1 MKKKTGKMILLT
13 GVLCIL
19 SLAVCAC
26 GKTEEASGT
35 QEPQVAQG
43 EGIPED
49 DTEDDVSAPKPEADA
64 EGTDAGNEPESPEAS
79 PEPQSGESSSQGTD
93 STQKEQLEEQPEQQP
108 EAQSQSTS
116 AASAEWVDSTPN
128 LEGDIKELK
137 DGQLTVVE
145 AITEKSDNG
154 GDIIVAPGSG
164 DDSEFN
170 KIAVTYDENTLF
182 AIQTIYDGGAR
193 FEMSE
198 ATAADL
204 ASGQFIQVWG
214 SPSGSG
220 LKATQICIVKVA

>member
-1 MKKKTGKMILLT
+1 MKKKTGKMILLA

-26 GKTEEASGT
+26 GKTEEASDT
-35 QEPQVAQG
+35 QEPQVVQG
-43 EGIPED
+43 EPIPED
-49 DTEDDVSAPKPEADA
+49 DTEDDASAPEPEADA
-64 EGTDAGNEPESPEAS
+64 EGTDAGNEPESPE
-79 PEPQSGESSSQGTD
+79 P
-93 STQKEQLEEQPEQQP
+93 
-108 EAQSQSTS
+108 QSQSTS
-116 AASAEWVDSTPN
+116 GTSAEWVDSTPN

-154 GDIIVAPGSG
+154 GDIVVSPGSG
-164 DDSEFN
+164 DDSEYN

-214 SPSGSG
+214 SSSGSG

>member
-1 MKKKTGKMILLT
+1 MKRKTGKMILLT

-26 GKTEEASGT
+26 GKTEEASDT
-35 QEPQVAQG
+35 QEPQVVQG
-43 EGIPED
+43 EPIPED
-49 DTEDDVSAPKPEADA
+49 DTEDNVSAPEPEADA
-64 EGTDAGNEPESPEAS
+64 EGTDTGNEPESPEAS

-93 STQKEQLEEQPEQQP
+93 STQKEQP

-116 AASAEWVDSTPN
+116 GTSAEWVDSTPN

-154 GDIIVAPGSG
+154 GDIVVSPGSG
-164 DDSEFN
+164 DDSEYN

-193 FEMSE
+193 SEMSE
-198 ATAADL
+198 AAAADL
-204 ASGQFIQVWG
+204 ASGQFIRVWG
-214 SPSGSG
+214 SSSGSG

>member
-1 MKKKTGKMILLT
+1 MKRKTGKMILLT

-26 GKTEEASGT
+26 GKKEEASDT
-35 QEPQVAQG
+35 PEPQVVQG
-43 EGIPED
+43 EPIPED
-49 DTEDDVSAPKPEADA
+49 DTEDDASAPEPEADA
-64 EGTDAGNEPESPEAS
+64 EGTDTGNEPESPEAS
-79 PEPQSGESSSQGTD
+79 PEPQSGENSSQGTD
-93 STQKEQLEEQPEQQP
+93 STQKEQP

-116 AASAEWVDSTPN
+116 GTSAEWVDSTPS

-154 GDIIVAPGSG
+154 GDIIVVPGSE

-170 KIAVTYDENTLF
+170 KISVTYNENTLF

-193 FEMSE
+193 SEMSE

-204 ASGQFIQVWG
+204 ASGQFIRVWG

-220 LKATQICIVKVA
+220 LKATQICIVKVV

>member
-26 GKTEEASGT
+26 GKTEEASDT
-35 QEPQVAQG
+35 QEPQVVQG
-43 EGIPED
+43 EPIPED
-49 DTEDDVSAPKPEADA
+49 DTEDDVSAPEPEADA
-64 EGTDAGNEPESPEAS
+64 EGTDTGNEPESPEAS

-93 STQKEQLEEQPEQQP
+93 STQKEQP

-116 AASAEWVDSTPN
+116 GTSAEWVDSTPS

-154 GDIIVAPGSG
+154 GEIVVTSGSG

-193 FEMSE
+193 SEMSA

-204 ASGQFIQVWG
+204 ASGQFIRVWG
-214 SPSGSG
+214 SSSGSG

>member
-1 MKKKTGKMILLT
+1 MKRKTGKMILLT

-26 GKTEEASGT
+26 GKKEEASDT
-35 QEPQVAQG
+35 PEPQVVQG
-43 EGIPED
+43 EPIPED
-49 DTEDDVSAPKPEADA
+49 DTEDDASAPEPEADA
-64 EGTDAGNEPESPEAS
+64 EGTDTGNEPESPEAS
-79 PEPQSGESSSQGTD
+79 PEPQSGENSSQGTD
-93 STQKEQLEEQPEQQP
+93 STQKEQP

-116 AASAEWVDSTPN
+116 GTSAEWVDSTPS

-154 GDIIVAPGSG
+154 GDIVVSPGSG
-164 DDSEFN
+164 DDSEYN
-170 KIAVTYDENTLF
+170 KIAVTYDANTLF
-182 AIQTIYDGGAR
+182 AIKTIYDGGAR
-193 FEMSE
+193 FEMSA

-214 SPSGSG
+214 SSSGSG

>member
-1 MKKKTGKMILLT
+1 MKKKAGKMILLT

-26 GKTEEASGT
+26 GKTEEASDT
-35 QEPQVAQG
+35 PEPQVVQG
-43 EGIPED
+43 EPIPED
-49 DTEDDVSAPKPEADA
+49 DTEDDASAPEPEADA
-64 EGTDAGNEPESPEAS
+64 EGTDTGNEPESPEAS

-93 STQKEQLEEQPEQQP
+93 STQKEQP

-116 AASAEWVDSTPN
+116 GTSAEWVDSTPN

-154 GDIIVAPGSG
+154 GDIIVVPGSE

-204 ASGQFIQVWG
+204 ASGQFIRVWG
-214 SPSGSG
+214 SSSGSG

>member
-1 MKKKTGKMILLT
+1 MKKKTGKMILLAEM
-13 GVLCIL
+13 LCIL

-26 GKTEEASGT
+26 GKTEEASDT
-35 QEPQVAQG
+35 QEPQVVQG
-43 EGIPED
+43 EPIPED
-49 DTEDDVSAPKPEADA
+49 DTEDDVSAPEPEADA
-64 EGTDAGNEPESPEAS
+64 EGTDTGNEPESPEAS

-93 STQKEQLEEQPEQQP
+93 STQKEQP

-116 AASAEWVDSTPN
+116 GTSAEWVDSTPN

-154 GDIIVAPGSG
+154 GDIIVVPGSG

-182 AIQTIYDGGAR
+182 AIQTIYDGGAGS
-193 FEMSE
+193 EMSE

-204 ASGQFIQVWG
+204 ASGQFIRVWG
-214 SPSGSG
+214 SSSGSG

>member
-1 MKKKTGKMILLT
+1 MKRKTGKMILLT

-26 GKTEEASGT
+26 GKKEEASDT
-35 QEPQVAQG
+35 PEPQVVQG
-43 EGIPED
+43 EPIPED
-49 DTEDDVSAPKPEADA
+49 DTEDDVSAPEPEADA
-64 EGTDAGNEPESPEAS
+64 EGTDTGNEPESPEAS

-93 STQKEQLEEQPEQQP
+93 STQKEQP

-116 AASAEWVDSTPN
+116 GTSAEWVDSTPN

-154 GDIIVAPGSG
+154 GDIIVVPGSE

-193 FEMSE
+193 SEMSA

-214 SPSGSG
+214 SSSGSG

>member
-26 GKTEEASGT
+26 GKTEEASDT
-35 QEPQVAQG
+35 QEPQVVQG
-43 EGIPED
+43 EPIPED
-49 DTEDDVSAPKPEADA
+49 DTEDDASAPEPEADA
-64 EGTDAGNEPESPEAS
+64 EGTDTGNEPESPEAS

-93 STQKEQLEEQPEQQP
+93 STQKEQP

-116 AASAEWVDSTPN
+116 GTSAEWVDSTPN

-154 GDIIVAPGSG
+154 GDIIVVPGSE

-182 AIQTIYDGGAR
+182 AIKTIYDGGAR
-193 FEMSE
+193 SEMSE

-204 ASGQFIQVWG
+204 ASGQFIKVWG
-214 SPSGSG
+214 SSSGSG
-220 LKATQICIVKVA
+220 LKATRICIVKVA

>member
-13 GVLCIL
+13 GVLCVL

-26 GKTEEASGT
+26 GKTEEASDT
-35 QEPQVAQG
+35 QEPQVVQG
-43 EGIPED
+43 EPIPED
-49 DTEDDVSAPKPEADA
+49 DTEDDASAPEPEADA
-64 EGTDAGNEPESPEAS
+64 EGTDTGNEPESPEAS

-93 STQKEQLEEQPEQQP
+93 STQKEQP

-116 AASAEWVDSTPN
+116 GTSAEWVDSTPS

-154 GDIIVAPGSG
+154 GDIIVVPGSE

-182 AIQTIYDGGAR
+182 AIKTIYDGGAR
-193 FEMSE
+193 SEMSE

-204 ASGQFIQVWG
+204 ASGQFIKVWG
-214 SPSGSG
+214 SSSGSG
-220 LKATQICIVKVA
+220 LKATRICIVKVA

>member
-26 GKTEEASGT
+26 GKTEEASDT
-35 QEPQVAQG
+35 QEPQVVQG
-43 EGIPED
+43 EPIPED
-49 DTEDDVSAPKPEADA
+49 DTEDDVSAPEPAADA

-93 STQKEQLEEQPEQQP
+93 STQKEQP

-116 AASAEWVDSTPN
+116 GTSAEWVDSTPN

-145 AITEKSDNG
+145 AITAKSDNG
-154 GDIIVAPGSG
+154 GDIMVGPGSG

-170 KIAVTYDENTLF
+170 KISVTYDENTLF

-204 ASGQFIQVWG
+204 AAGQHLRVWG
-214 SPSGSG
+214 SSSGSG
-220 LKATQICIVKVA
+220 LKATQICIVEVA

>member
-1 MKKKTGKMILLT
+1 MKRKTGKMILLT

-26 GKTEEASGT
+26 GKKEEASDT
-35 QEPQVAQG
+35 PEPQVVQG
-43 EGIPED
+43 EPIPED
-49 DTEDDVSAPKPEADA
+49 DTEDDASAPEPEADA
-64 EGTDAGNEPESPEAS
+64 EGTDTGNEPESPEAS

-93 STQKEQLEEQPEQQP
+93 STQKEQP

-116 AASAEWVDSTPN
+116 GTSAEWVDSTPN
-128 LEGDIKELK
+128 LEGDIKGLK

-154 GDIIVAPGSG
+154 GDIIVVPGSE

-170 KIAVTYDENTLF
+170 KISVTYNENTLF

-193 FEMSE
+193 SEMSE

-204 ASGQFIQVWG
+204 ASGQFIRVWG

-220 LKATQICIVKVA
+220 LKATQICIVKVV

>member
-26 GKTEEASGT
+26 GKTEEASDT
-35 QEPQVAQG
+35 QEPQVVQG
-43 EGIPED
+43 EPIPED
-49 DTEDDVSAPKPEADA
+49 DTEDDVSAPEPEADA
-64 EGTDAGNEPESPEAS
+64 EGTDAGNEPES

-93 STQKEQLEEQPEQQP
+93 STQKEQP

-116 AASAEWVDSTPN
+116 GTSAEWVDSTPN

-154 GDIIVAPGSG
+154 GDIIVVPGSE

-170 KIAVTYDENTLF
+170 KVAVTYDENTLF

-193 FEMSE
+193 SEMSE

-204 ASGQFIQVWG
+204 ASGQFIKVWG
-214 SPSGSG
+214 SSSGSG

>member
-1 MKKKTGKMILLT
+1 MKRKTGKMILLT

-26 GKTEEASGT
+26 GKTEEASDT
-35 QEPQVAQG
+35 QEPQVVQG
-43 EGIPED
+43 EPIPED
-49 DTEDDVSAPKPEADA
+49 DTEDDASAPEPEADA
-64 EGTDAGNEPESPEAS
+64 EGTDTGNEPESPEAS

-93 STQKEQLEEQPEQQP
+93 STQKEQP

-116 AASAEWVDSTPN
+116 GTSAEWVDSTPN

-154 GDIIVAPGSG
+154 GDIVVSPGSG

-182 AIQTIYDGGAR
+182 AIKTIYDGGAR
-193 FEMSE
+193 SEMSA

-214 SPSGSG
+214 SSSGSG

>member
-1 MKKKTGKMILLT
+1 MKKKAGKTILLT

-26 GKTEEASGT
+26 GKTEEASDT
-35 QEPQVAQG
+35 QEPQVVQG
-43 EGIPED
+43 EPIPED
-49 DTEDDVSAPKPEADA
+49 DTEDDASAPEPEADA
-64 EGTDAGNEPESPEAS
+64 EGTDTGNEPESPEAL

-93 STQKEQLEEQPEQQP
+93 STQKEQP

-116 AASAEWVDSTPN
+116 GTSAEWVDSTPS

-154 GDIIVAPGSG
+154 GDIVVSPGSG

-170 KIAVTYDENTLF
+170 KVAVTYDENTLF

-193 FEMSE
+193 SEMSA

-214 SPSGSG
+214 SSSGSG

>member
-26 GKTEEASGT
+26 GKTEEASDT
-35 QEPQVAQG
+35 QEPQVVQG
-43 EGIPED
+43 EPIPED
-49 DTEDDVSAPKPEADA
+49 DTEDDVSAPEPEADA

-93 STQKEQLEEQPEQQP
+93 STQKEQP

-116 AASAEWVDSTPN
+116 GTSAEWVDSTPN

-154 GDIIVAPGSG
+154 GDIIVVPGSG

-193 FEMSE
+193 SEMSE

-204 ASGQFIQVWG
+204 ASDQFIRVWG
-214 SPSGSG
+214 SSSGSG

>member
-1 MKKKTGKMILLT
+1 MKKKTGKMLLLT
-13 GVLCIL
+13 GALCIL

-26 GKTEEASGT
+26 GKTEEASDT
-35 QEPQVAQG
+35 QEPQVVQG
-43 EGIPED
+43 EPIPED
-49 DTEDDVSAPKPEADA
+49 DTEDNVSAPEPEADA
-64 EGTDAGNEPESPEAS
+64 EGTDTGNEPESPEAS
-79 PEPQSGESSSQGTD
+79 PEPQSGESSSQGSD
-93 STQKEQLEEQPEQQP
+93 STQKEQP

-116 AASAEWVDSTPN
+116 GTSAQWVDSNPN

-145 AITEKSDNG
+145 NIITKSDNG
-154 GDIIVAPGSG
+154 GDIMVGPGSG

-204 ASGQFIQVWG
+204 AVGQHLRVWG
-214 SPSGSG
+214 SSSGSG
-220 LKATQICIVKVA
+220 LKATQICIVEVA

>member
-1 MKKKTGKMILLT
+1 MKRKTGKMILLT

-26 GKTEEASGT
+26 GKTEEASDT
-35 QEPQVAQG
+35 QEPQVVQG
-43 EGIPED
+43 EPIPED
-49 DTEDDVSAPKPEADA
+49 DTEDDASAPEPEADA
-64 EGTDAGNEPESPEAS
+64 EGTDTGNEPESPEAS

-93 STQKEQLEEQPEQQP
+93 STQKEQP

-116 AASAEWVDSTPN
+116 GTSAEWVDSTPN

-154 GDIIVAPGSG
+154 GDIVVSPGNG
-164 DDSEFN
+164 DDSEYN

-182 AIQTIYDGGAR
+182 AIKTIYDGGAR
-193 FEMSE
+193 FEMSA

-214 SPSGSG
+214 SSSGSG

>member
-26 GKTEEASGT
+26 GKTEEASDT
-35 QEPQVAQG
+35 PEPQVVQG
-43 EGIPED
+43 EPIPED
-49 DTEDDVSAPKPEADA
+49 DTEDDVSAPEPEADA
-64 EGTDAGNEPESPEAS
+64 EETDTGNEPESPEAS

-93 STQKEQLEEQPEQQP
+93 STQKEQP

-116 AASAEWVDSTPN
+116 GTSAEWVDSTPN

-154 GDIIVAPGSG
+154 GDIIVVPGSG

-193 FEMSE
+193 SEMSE

-214 SPSGSG
+214 SSSGSG

>member
-1 MKKKTGKMILLT
+1 MKRKTGKMILLT

-26 GKTEEASGT
+26 GKKEEASDT
-35 QEPQVAQG
+35 PEPQVVQG
-43 EGIPED
+43 EPIPED
-49 DTEDDVSAPKPEADA
+49 DTEDDASAPEPEADA
-64 EGTDAGNEPESPEAS
+64 EGTDTGNEPESPEAS

-93 STQKEQLEEQPEQQP
+93 STQKEQP

-116 AASAEWVDSTPN
+116 GTSAEWVDSTPN

-154 GDIIVAPGSG
+154 GDIIVVPGSE

-170 KIAVTYDENTLF
+170 KISVTYNENTLF

-193 FEMSE
+193 SEMSE

-204 ASGQFIQVWG
+204 ASGQFIRVWG

>member
-26 GKTEEASGT
+26 GKKEEASDT
-35 QEPQVAQG
+35 PEPQVVQG
-43 EGIPED
+43 EPIPED
-49 DTEDDVSAPKPEADA
+49 DTEDDASAPEPEADA
-64 EGTDAGNEPESPEAS
+64 EGTDTGNEPESPEAS

-93 STQKEQLEEQPEQQP
+93 STQKEQP

-116 AASAEWVDSTPN
+116 GTSAEWVDSTPN

-154 GDIIVAPGSG
+154 GDIIVVPGSE

-170 KIAVTYDENTLF
+170 KISVTYNENTLF

-193 FEMSE
+193 SEMSE

-204 ASGQFIQVWG
+204 ASGQFIRVWG

-220 LKATQICIVKVA
+220 LKATQICIVKVI

>member
-26 GKTEEASGT
+26 GKTEEASDT
-35 QEPQVAQG
+35 PEPQVVQG
-43 EGIPED
+43 EPIPED
-49 DTEDDVSAPKPEADA
+49 DTEDDASAPEPEADA
-64 EGTDAGNEPESPEAS
+64 EGTDTGNEPESPEVS

-93 STQKEQLEEQPEQQP
+93 SAQKEQP

-116 AASAEWVDSTPN
+116 GISAEWVDSTPN

-154 GDIIVAPGSG
+154 GDIVVSPGSG
-164 DDSEFN
+164 DDSEYN

-182 AIQTIYDGGAR
+182 AIQTIYDGGVR
-193 FEMSE
+193 SEMSE

-204 ASGQFIQVWG
+204 ASGQFIRVWG

-220 LKATQICIVKVA
+220 LKATQICIVKVI

>member
-26 GKTEEASGT
+26 GKKEEASDT
-35 QEPQVAQG
+35 QEPQVVQG
-43 EGIPED
+43 EPIPED
-49 DTEDDVSAPKPEADA
+49 DTEDDASAPEPEADA
-64 EGTDAGNEPESPEAS
+64 EGTDTGNEPESPEAS

-93 STQKEQLEEQPEQQP
+93 STQKEQP

-116 AASAEWVDSTPN
+116 GTSAEWVDSTPN

-154 GDIIVAPGSG
+154 GDIVVSPGSG
-164 DDSEFN
+164 DDSEYN

-182 AIQTIYDGGAR
+182 AIKTIYDGGAR
-193 FEMSE
+193 SEMSA

-214 SPSGSG
+214 SSSGSG

>member
-1 MKKKTGKMILLT
+1 MKRKTGKMILLT

-26 GKTEEASGT
+26 GKKEEASDT
-35 QEPQVAQG
+35 QEPQVVQG
-43 EGIPED
+43 EPSPED
-49 DTEDDVSAPKPEADA
+49 DTENDASAPEPEADA
-64 EGTDAGNEPESPEAS
+64 EGTDTGNEPESPEAS

-93 STQKEQLEEQPEQQP
+93 STQKEQP

-116 AASAEWVDSTPN
+116 GTSAEWVDSTPN

-154 GDIIVAPGSG
+154 GDIVVSPGSG
-164 DDSEFN
+164 DDSEYN

-193 FEMSE
+193 SEMLE

-204 ASGQFIQVWG
+204 ASGQFIRVWG

>member
-1 MKKKTGKMILLT
+1 MKRKTGKMILLT
-13 GVLCIL
+13 GVLYIL

-26 GKTEEASGT
+26 GKKEEASDI
-35 QEPQVAQG
+35 QEPQVVQS
-43 EGIPED
+43 EPIPED
-49 DTEDDVSAPKPEADA
+49 DTEDDVSTPEPEADA
-64 EGTDAGNEPESPEAS
+64 EETDTGNEPES

-93 STQKEQLEEQPEQQP
+93 STQKEQP

-116 AASAEWVDSTPN
+116 GTSAEWVDSTPN

-154 GDIIVAPGSG
+154 GDIIVVPGSE

-170 KIAVTYDENTLF
+170 KISVTYNENTLF

-193 FEMSE
+193 SEMSE

-204 ASGQFIQVWG
+204 ASGQFIRVWG

-220 LKATQICIVKVA
+220 LKATQICIVKVI

>member
-1 MKKKTGKMILLT
+1 MKRKTGKIILLT

-26 GKTEEASGT
+26 GKKEEASDT
-35 QEPQVAQG
+35 PEPQVVQG
-43 EGIPED
+43 EPIPED
-49 DTEDDVSAPKPEADA
+49 DTEDDASAPEPEADA
-64 EGTDAGNEPESPEAS
+64 EGTDTGNEPESPEAS
-79 PEPQSGESSSQGTD
+79 PEPQSGEISSQGTD
-93 STQKEQLEEQPEQQP
+93 STQKEQP

-116 AASAEWVDSTPN
+116 GTSAEWVDSTPN

-154 GDIIVAPGSG
+154 GDIVVSPGSG
-164 DDSEFN
+164 DDSEYN

-182 AIQTIYDGGAR
+182 AIKTIYDGGAR
-193 FEMSE
+193 FEMSA

-214 SPSGSG
+214 SSSGSG

>member
-26 GKTEEASGT
+26 GKTEEASDT
-35 QEPQVAQG
+35 QEPQVVQG
-43 EGIPED
+43 EPIPED
-49 DTEDDVSAPKPEADA
+49 DTEDDVSAPEPEADA
-64 EGTDAGNEPESPEAS
+64 EGTDTGNEPESPEAS

-93 STQKEQLEEQPEQQP
+93 STQKEQP

-116 AASAEWVDSTPN
+116 GTSAEWVDSTPN

-154 GDIIVAPGSG
+154 GDIVVSPGSG

-182 AIQTIYDGGAR
+182 AIETIYDGGAR
-193 FEMSE
+193 SEMSA

-214 SPSGSG
+214 SSSGSG

>member
-26 GKTEEASGT
+26 GKTEEASDT
-35 QEPQVAQG
+35 QEPQVVQG
-43 EGIPED
+43 EPIPED
-49 DTEDDVSAPKPEADA
+49 DTEDDASAPEPEADA
-64 EGTDAGNEPESPEAS
+64 EGTDTGNEPESPEAS

-93 STQKEQLEEQPEQQP
+93 STQKEQP

-116 AASAEWVDSTPN
+116 GTSAEWVDSTPN

-154 GDIIVAPGSG
+154 GDIVVYPSNG
-164 DDSEFN
+164 DDYEYN

-182 AIQTIYDGGAR
+182 AIKTIYDGGAR
-193 FEMSE
+193 FEMSA

-214 SPSGSG
+214 SSSGSG

>member
-1 MKKKTGKMILLT
+1 M
-13 GVLCIL
+13 V
-19 SLAVCAC
+19 
-26 GKTEEASGT
+26 
-35 QEPQVAQG
+35 QG
-43 EGIPED
+43 EPIPED
-49 DTEDDVSAPKPEADA
+49 DTEDDASAPEPEADA

-93 STQKEQLEEQPEQQP
+93 STQKEQP

-116 AASAEWVDSTPN
+116 GTSAEWVDSTPN

-145 AITEKSDNG
+145 AITAKSDNG
-154 GDIIVAPGSG
+154 GDIIVVPGSE

-193 FEMSE
+193 SEMSE

-204 ASGQFIQVWG
+204 ASGQFIRVWG

-220 LKATQICIVKVA
+220 LKATQICIVKVI

>member
-1 MKKKTGKMILLT
+1 MKKKTRKIILLT

-26 GKTEEASGT
+26 GKTEEASDT
-35 QEPQVAQG
+35 QEPQVVQG
-43 EGIPED
+43 EPIPED
-49 DTEDDVSAPKPEADA
+49 DTEDDASAPEPEADA
-64 EGTDAGNEPESPEAS
+64 EGTDTGNEPESPESS
-79 PEPQSGESSSQGTD
+79 PEPQSGESGSQGTD
-93 STQKEQLEEQPEQQP
+93 STQKEQP

-116 AASAEWVDSTPN
+116 GTSAEWVDSTPS

-154 GDIIVAPGSG
+154 GDIVVSPGSG
-164 DDSEFN
+164 DDSEYN

-182 AIQTIYDGGAR
+182 AIKTIYDGGAR
-193 FEMSE
+193 FEMSA

-214 SPSGSG
+214 SSSGSG

>member
-26 GKTEEASGT
+26 GKTEEASDT
-35 QEPQVAQG
+35 QEPQVVQG
-43 EGIPED
+43 DPIPED
-49 DTEDDVSAPKPEADA
+49 DTEDDVSAPEPAAYTE
-64 EGTDAGNEPESPEAS
+64 ETDTGNEPESPEAS
-79 PEPQSGESSSQGTD
+79 PEPQSGESNSQGTD
-93 STQKEQLEEQPEQQP
+93 SAQKEQP

-116 AASAEWVDSTPN
+116 GTSAEWVDSTPN

-145 AITEKSDNG
+145 AITAKSDNG
-154 GDIIVAPGSG
+154 GDIIVGPGSG

-193 FEMSE
+193 AEMSE

-214 SPSGSG
+214 SSSGSG

>member
-1 MKKKTGKMILLT
+1 MKRKTGKMILLT

-26 GKTEEASGT
+26 GKTEEASDT
-35 QEPQVAQG
+35 QEPQVVQG
-43 EGIPED
+43 EPIPED
-49 DTEDDVSAPKPEADA
+49 DTEDDVSAPEPEADA
-64 EGTDAGNEPESPEAS
+64 EGTDTGNEPESPEAL

-93 STQKEQLEEQPEQQP
+93 SAQKEQP

-116 AASAEWVDSTPN
+116 GTSAEWVDSTPN

-154 GDIIVAPGSG
+154 GDIIVSPGSG
-164 DDSEFN
+164 DDSEYN

-193 FEMSE
+193 SEMSA

-214 SPSGSG
+214 SSSGSG

>member
-26 GKTEEASGT
+26 GKKEEASDT
-35 QEPQVAQG
+35 QEPQVVQG
-43 EGIPED
+43 EPIPEV
-49 DTEDDVSAPKPEADA
+49 DTEDNVSAPEPEADA
-64 EGTDAGNEPESPEAS
+64 EGTDTGNEPESPEAS

-93 STQKEQLEEQPEQQP
+93 STQKEQP

-116 AASAEWVDSTPN
+116 GTSAEWVDSTPN

-154 GDIIVAPGSG
+154 GDIVVSPGSG
-164 DDSEFN
+164 DDSEYN

-182 AIQTIYDGGAR
+182 AIKTIYDGGAR
-193 FEMSE
+193 FEMSA

-214 SPSGSG
+214 SSSGSG

>member
-26 GKTEEASGT
+26 GKTEEASDT
-35 QEPQVAQG
+35 PEPQVVQG
-43 EGIPED
+43 EPIPED
-49 DTEDDVSAPKPEADA
+49 DTEDDASAPEPEADA
-64 EGTDAGNEPESPEAS
+64 EGTDTGNEPESPESS
-79 PEPQSGESSSQGTD
+79 PEPQSGESGSQGTD
-93 STQKEQLEEQPEQQP
+93 STQKEQP

-116 AASAEWVDSTPN
+116 GTSAEWVDSTPN

-154 GDIIVAPGSG
+154 GDIIVVPGSE

-170 KIAVTYDENTLF
+170 KISVTYNENTLF

-193 FEMSE
+193 SEMSE

-204 ASGQFIQVWG
+204 ASGQFIRVWG

>member
-1 MKKKTGKMILLT
+1 MKKKTRKIILLT

-26 GKTEEASGT
+26 GKTEEASDT
-35 QEPQVAQG
+35 PEPQVVQG
-43 EGIPED
+43 EPIPED
-49 DTEDDVSAPKPEADA
+49 DTEDDASAPEPEADA
-64 EGTDAGNEPESPEAS
+64 EGTDTGNEPESPEAS

-93 STQKEQLEEQPEQQP
+93 STQKEQP

-116 AASAEWVDSTPN
+116 GTSAEWVDSTPN

-154 GDIIVAPGSG
+154 GDIIVVPGSG

-193 FEMSE
+193 SEMSE

-214 SPSGSG
+214 SSSGSG

>member
-13 GVLCIL
+13 GVLFIL
-19 SLAVCAC
+19 GLAVCAC
-26 GKTEEASGT
+26 GKTEEASDT
-35 QEPQVAQG
+35 QEPQVVQG
-43 EGIPED
+43 EPIPED
-49 DTEDDVSAPKPEADA
+49 DTEDDASAPEPEADA
-64 EGTDAGNEPESPEAS
+64 EGTDTGNEPESPEAS

-93 STQKEQLEEQPEQQP
+93 STQKEQP

-116 AASAEWVDSTPN
+116 GTSAEWVDSTPN

-154 GDIIVAPGSG
+154 GDIIVVPGSE

-182 AIQTIYDGGAR
+182 AIQTIYDGGSR
-193 FEMSE
+193 SEMSE

-214 SPSGSG
+214 SSSGSG

>member
-1 MKKKTGKMILLT
+1 MKRKTGKMILLT

-26 GKTEEASGT
+26 GKKEEASDT
-35 QEPQVAQG
+35 PEPQVVQG
-43 EGIPED
+43 EPIPED
-49 DTEDDVSAPKPEADA
+49 DTEDDASAPEPEADA
-64 EGTDAGNEPESPEAS
+64 EGTDTGNEPESPEAS

-93 STQKEQLEEQPEQQP
+93 STQKEQP

-116 AASAEWVDSTPN
+116 GTSAEWVDSTPN

-154 GDIIVAPGSG
+154 GDIVVSPGSG

-193 FEMSE
+193 SEMSA

-214 SPSGSG
+214 SSSGSG

>member
-1 MKKKTGKMILLT
+1 MKRKTGKMILLT

-26 GKTEEASGT
+26 GKTEEASDT
-35 QEPQVAQG
+35 PEPQVVQG
-43 EGIPED
+43 EPVPED
-49 DTEDDVSAPKPEADA
+49 DTEDDASAPEPEADA
-64 EGTDAGNEPESPEAS
+64 EGTDTGNEPESPEAS

-93 STQKEQLEEQPEQQP
+93 STQKEQP

-116 AASAEWVDSTPN
+116 GTSAEWVDSTPN

-154 GDIIVAPGSG
+154 GDIIVVPGSE

-193 FEMSE
+193 SEMSA

-214 SPSGSG
+214 SSSGSG